1 MPECCTTSVYYQPPP
16 AVPPPDPVADFP
28 WLLIL
33 PLIIFIAAIIYIAS
47 IAPAP
52 KAVEKT
58 LREEINGVFDQITQE
73 ATLYNRELVVGPLAK
88 AQKRI
93 ADLLNKHKQP

>member
-1 MPECCTTSVYYQPPP
+1 VSDCCTTSVIYQPPP
-16 AVPPPDPVADFP
+16 APPPDPAADIP
-28 WLLIL
+28 WLLIV
-33 PLIIFIAAIIYIAS
+33 PLIIFLAAIIYIAS

-73 ATLYNRELVVGPLAK
+73 ATLYNRNQVIGPLAK